1 MLKDYLIKFEAIFF
15 LIVDMKCLLCS
26 LRFMRENVLKK
37 HYFNHYFIN
46 EEDLHFKDLF
56 LPDTV
61 DKTCRICRS
70 TFNTARSKKKHMFL
84 FYYGTRQQV
93 GGRGPGTSD
102 FPISVLRRGP
112 ITYYSINFSQHKNF
126 HDFFS
131 TGVVD
136 SFLNSVYQVYRP
148 DKENKIQVYV
158 EIVNQ

>member
-15 LIVDMKCLLCS
+15 LIVDMKCLLCI
-26 LRFMRENVLKK
+26 LHFMRENVLKK
-37 HYFNHYFIN
+37 HCFNHYLIN
-46 EEDLHFKDLF
+46 EEDAHFKDLF

-61 DKTCRICRS
+61 DKTWRICRS

-126 HDFFS
+126 YHFFS
-131 TGVVD
+131 TRVVD

-148 DKENKIQVYV
+148 DKENKIQGYV

>member
-15 LIVDMKCLLCS
+15 LIVDMKCLLCI
-26 LRFMRENVLKK
+26 LHFMRENVLKK
-37 HYFNHYFIN
+37 HCFNHYLIN
-46 EEDLHFKDLF
+46 EEDAHFKDLF

-61 DKTCRICRS
+61 DKTWRICRS

-126 HDFFS
+126 YHFFS
-131 TGVVD
+131 TRVVD
-136 SFLNSVYQVYRP
+136 SFLNSAYQVYRP
-148 DKENKIQVYV
+148 DKENKIQGYV